1 MFKKMQIDIRNEV
14 DLLQNELSYDILY
27 NRATKFIKCR
37 CFDPMYQ
44 SGNPRCNICNGS
56 GHLTS
61 LERMEVIEYT
71 PDLKTLGSSPLG
83 TYARHEKVFFLSYKA
98 APRRKDLIMVTG
110 WNRDKTPTNLH
121 HVYEIKDVDP
131 VRGDGG
137 RVEYYRVL
145 ATQVPDLRRQLQDAI
160 NRIPAE
166 GRRLIAGG
174 KRYVWPIKKA

>member
-1 MFKKMQIDIRNEV
+1 MFKKMHIDIRNEV

-61 LERMEVIEYT
+61 LERMEVIEY
-71 PDLKTLGSSPLG
+71 
-83 TYARHEKVFFLSYKA
+83 SYKA

>member
-1 MFKKMQIDIRNEV
+1 
-14 DLLQNELSYDILY
+14 
-27 NRATKFIKCR
+27 
-37 CFDPMYQ
+37 
-44 SGNPRCNICNGS
+44 
-56 GHLTS
+56 
-61 LERMEVIEYT
+61 
-71 PDLKTLGSSPLG
+71 
-83 TYARHEKVFFLSYKA
+83 
-98 APRRKDLIMVTG
+98 MVTG

>member
-1 MFKKMQIDIRNEV
+1 MFKKMHIDIRNEV

-83 TYARHEKVFFLSYKA
+83 TYARHEKVFFLS
-98 APRRKDLIMVTG
+98 
-110 WNRDKTPTNLH
+110 
-121 HVYEIKDVDP
+121 
-131 VRGDGG
+131 
-137 RVEYYRVL
+137 
-145 ATQVPDLRRQLQDAI
+145 
-160 NRIPAE
+160 
-166 GRRLIAGG
+166 
-174 KRYVWPIKKA
+174 

>member
-1 MFKKMQIDIRNEV
+1 MWCSDTREDKVKSN
-14 DLLQNELSYDILY
+14 S
-27 NRATKFIKCR
+27 TK
-37 CFDPMYQ
+37 
-44 SGNPRCNICNGS
+44 
-56 GHLTS
+56 
-61 LERMEVIEYT
+61 
-71 PDLKTLGSSPLG
+71 
-83 TYARHEKVFFLSYKA
+83 YK
-98 APRRKDLIMVTG
+98 I
-110 WNRDKTPTNLH
+110 
-121 HVYEIKDVDP
+121 YEIKDVDP